1 MSNIHEIE
9 VHRLHPTQI
18 TVGMIE
24 VQEKKSAC

>member
-1 MSNIHEIE
+1 MSKLHECE

-24 VQEKKSAC
+24 VAVLSQ